1 MLKMMM
7 GKGEN
12 ISTQTQNEDR
22 ALRQFAQG
30 CYVIFLALYIESSSL
45 VVTVLRIVVNNRLSA
60 WVSFELCGAWHDL
73 YVSHETLSHAH
84 SNAKNLNR
92 LTDSL

>member
-1 MLKMMM
+1 MVKIFLHKPKN
-7 GKGEN
+7 G
-12 ISTQTQNEDR
+12 DR

-30 CYVIFLALYIESSSL
+30 CYVIFLAHYIESSSL

-84 SNAKNLNR
+84 FKRQKLEQV
-92 LTDSL
+92 DG